1 MKVFACPVVIGML
14 LAGGPQALGA
24 SLSAE
29 ELKNA
34 VYQSPWTR
42 SGSAPLTDGEY
53 REPVAP
59 AAATETRVKLTDWIA
74 YGKVNGEDAAAVVL
88 VTDPG
93 GSGTFYDL
101 ALVIRQNARLLNPA
115 TAHLGDRVRITSRA
129 MEGNAIMV
137 NMTVHGPNDRMCCPT
152 QSRVRKFAFQDDRL
166 VPIANDVVTEASG
179 PQDIVGV
186 VWKWMQTLK
195 DNGDKITPANPDD
208 YRIEF
213 LGDGQVN
220 IRADCNGGGG
230 TYKSD
235 GQVLSIEIT
244 HTTLAACPPGS
255 LEKDYIEH
263 LNAAAHYFLENNHL
277 YIDLKFDTGT
287 MKFARQ

>member
-1 MKVFACPVVIGML
+1 MVIL
-14 LAGGPQALGA
+14 LAGGQQALGEP
-24 SLSAE
+24 LSAE
-29 ELKNA
+29 KLKSA
-34 VYQSPWTR
+34 VYPSQWTR

-53 REPVAP
+53 REPAAP
-59 AAATETRVKLTDWIA
+59 ASATETRVKLTDWIA
-74 YGKVNGEDAAAVVL
+74 FGKVNGDDAAAVVL

-101 ALVIRQNARLLNPA
+101 ALVIRRNARLLNPA
-115 TAHLGDRVRITSRA
+115 TAHLGDRVRINSLA
-129 MEGNAIMV
+129 MEGNAIAV
-137 NMTVHGPNDRMCCPT
+137 NMTVHGPNDPICCPT
-152 QSRVRKFAFQDDRL
+152 QPRVQRFAFQDDRL
-166 VPIANDVVTEASG
+166 VPIANDAVTGASG
-179 PQDIVGV
+179 PRDIVGG

-195 DNGDKITPANPDD
+195 NNGDKITPANPDD

-213 LGDGQVN
+213 LGNGQVN

-255 LEKDYIEH
+255 LEQDYIEH
-263 LNAAAHYFLENNHL
+263 LNAAAHYFLANDHL

-287 MKFARQ
+287 MKFARR